1 MKWLLTTLTFLF
13 FTFSNPLFSQTLT
26 TYFEKKEIEPKASP
40 DGFFFNVEKDGKGAK
55 AKKGDYVKISYK
67 GTLIDGTEFDAS
79 EDEPFVFRVGY
90 RQVIL
95 GWDLGV
101 QEFQKGGK
109 GQLYIPSKLGYGK
122 KGIAEMVPAN
132 ADLVYE
138 IELLDIMDSKQY
150 NAYMKEVEAK
160 EKRKY
165 EEHVKKQFAADKKII
180 QKYALKNKL
189 KTKRMPSGVS
199 YVLKKKGKGETAKA
213 GDVIEVHY
221 EGQLTNGD
229 IFDSNFD
236 KEPFK
241 FVLGKGKTIQG
252 WEDALKN
259 FKKGSEGWLL
269 IPSKLA
275 YGPRSIREG
284 KINIPENSVLIFK
297 IKVVTING
305 KKK

>member
-1 MKWLLTTLTFLF
+1 
-13 FTFSNPLFSQTLT
+13 
-26 TYFEKKEIEPKASP
+26 
-40 DGFFFNVEKDGKGAK
+40 
-55 AKKGDYVKISYK
+55 
-67 GTLIDGTEFDAS
+67 
-79 EDEPFVFRVGY
+79 
-90 RQVIL
+90 
-95 GWDLGV
+95 
-101 QEFQKGGK
+101 
-109 GQLYIPSKLGYGK
+109 
-122 KGIAEMVPAN
+122 
-132 ADLVYE
+132 
-138 IELLDIMDSKQY
+138 
-150 NAYMKEVEAK
+150 MKEVEAK
-160 EKRKY
+160 ERRKY
-165 EEHVKKQFAADKKII
+165 EEHKKKQFSEDKKII

-213 GDVIEVHY
+213 GDMIEVHY
-221 EGQLTNGD
+221 EGRLTNGD
-229 IFDSNFD
+229 VFDSSFD

-252 WEDALKN
+252 WEDGLKN

-297 IKVVTING
+297 IKVVTINR